1 MNNLSKLNQ
10 EHQLLNKNQK
20 TQKGYNS
27 YNKFKG
33 KKGQGIHIIGDALI
47 ESMKKNQRINN

>member
-20 TQKGYNS
+20 TQKGFNS

-47 ESMKKNQRINN
+47 ESMKKNQKINN